1 MTQAQAGVRQ
11 STRLILTL
19 RRLWLADATSRHH
32 RQTLCAVW
40 QALPREPDVP
50 MEERGCHL
58 RGLWPPLQAP
68 CSSSLHS
75 RLCSVPGQGKT
86 PGLPVLSPDCPRASK
101 DRITPIA
108 LGFLVPTGPELWVVH
123 GRPRAPVLVPN
134 ACRDGCRWVNPSLV
148 WLSCCCPSLTGNQKA
163 ARLQEPPRQPNSTWF
178 HSPCMLHLVPSAG
191 LWPLEPAVSMSCHG
205 QPGPVKPFA
214 QH

>member
-11 STRLILTL
+11 STRLSLTL
-19 RRLWLADATSRHH
+19 RRLQLADAAGRHH
-32 RQTLCAVW
+32 GQTLCAVW
-40 QALPREPDVP
+40 Q
-50 MEERGCHL
+50 EERGCPL

-75 RLCSVPGQGKT
+75 GLCSVPGRGKT
-86 PGLPVLSPDCPRASK
+86 PGLPILSPDCPRASK
-101 DRITPIA
+101 DPSMPIA

-134 ACRDGCRWVNPSLV
+134 ACRDGCRWVNPSLA
-148 WLSCCCPSLTGNQKA
+148 WLSAAAQPSGDHKA

-178 HSPCMLHLVPSAG
+178 HSPCVLHLVPSAG

>member
-11 STRLILTL
+11 STRLSLTL
-19 RRLWLADATSRHH
+19 RHLQLADATGRHH

-40 QALPREPDVP
+40 Q
-50 MEERGCHL
+50 EERGCPL

-75 RLCSVPGQGKT
+75 GLCSVPGRGKT
-86 PGLPVLSPDCPRASK
+86 PGLPILSPDCPRASK
-101 DRITPIA
+101 DPSMPIA

-134 ACRDGCRWVNPSLV
+134 ACRDGCRWVNPSLA
-148 WLSCCCPSLTGNQKA
+148 WLSA
-163 ARLQEPPRQPNSTWF
+163 AAQPYGSPQGSQAAGATPPAQ
-178 HSPCMLHLVPSAG
+178 LHLVSFTLCVAPCPICWVVA
-191 LWPLEPAVSMSCHG
+191 
-205 QPGPVKPFA
+205 PGASSLDVLSWA
-214 QH
+214 ARAS